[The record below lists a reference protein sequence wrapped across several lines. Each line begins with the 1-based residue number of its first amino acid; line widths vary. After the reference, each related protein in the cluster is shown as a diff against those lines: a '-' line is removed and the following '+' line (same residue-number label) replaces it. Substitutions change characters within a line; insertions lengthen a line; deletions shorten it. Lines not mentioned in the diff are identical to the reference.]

1 MVPGSPKFIA
11 HLDLDCFFVSV
22 ERIFNPSLRGKPVAV
37 GGSPEGRGVVASA
50 SYEARAFGVH
60 SAMPMARALRL
71 CPDLIVV
78 SGSHG
83 KYGEYSNRLTDLLE
97 EVSPVVERC
106 SIDEMNLDLTGCES
120 LYANDLEGFLRSL
133 KQRIWE
139 TFQLPCT
146 IALASNKTLAK
157 IAANTVKPGGLIVVP
172 HGTEAAFLAP
182 LPVEAIPGVGEKTAE
197 TLHRFGLRTIAQC
210 QEKSEQE
217 LMQILGSYGASLHRI
232 AHGQGSVQLTPHR
245 VRKSI
250 SKEETFAADVSDAAV
265 LETKLYSMVESISYT
280 LRRRQER
287 ARTVTLKLRYADFTT
302 VTRQQACPPTDL
314 DPAIFTIA
322 RDLLRQ
328 HHQAGRP
335 LRLIGVGV
343 SNLLEPGDGDL
354 QLFDDDEHGNAALAA
369 ADALRKRFGTEII
382 HYAGSQHRPAK
393 GRQ

>member
-1 MVPGSPKFIA
+1 MVPGSRKLIA

-37 GGSPEGRGVVASA
+37 GGSPEGRSVVASA

-78 SGSHG
+78 HGSHG

-97 EVSPVVERC
+97 GVAPIVERC

-120 LYANDLEGFLRSL
+120 LYANDLEGFLRGL
-133 KQRIWE
+133 KRRIWE
-139 TFQLPCT
+139 TFTLPCT

-157 IAANTVKPGGLIVVP
+157 IAANTVKPDGLLVVP
-172 HGTEAAFLAP
+172 HGSEQSFLAP
-182 LPVEAIPGVGEKTAE
+182 LPVEAIPGVGKKTAE

-210 QEKSEQE
+210 QARSGQE
-217 LMQILGSYGASLHRI
+217 LIRILGSYGASLHRI
-232 AHGQGSVQLTPHR
+232 AHGGGSEHLTPDR

-250 SKEETFAADVSDAAV
+250 SKEETFASDVADAAV
-265 LETKLYSMVESISYT
+265 LETKLYSMVESICYI

-287 ARTVTLKLRYADFTT
+287 ARTVTLKMRYTDFTT
-302 VTRQQACPPTDL
+302 VTRQQACQATDL

-322 RDLLRQ
+322 RDLFRV

-335 LRLIGVGV
+335 IRLIGVGV
-343 SNLLEPGDGDL
+343 TNLTEPGDEEL
-354 QLFDDDEHGNAALAA
+354 QLFDEGEHENAALAA
-369 ADALRKRFGTEII
+369 ADALRKKFGTEII
-382 HYAGSQHRPAK
+382 HYAGSRRRAAK
-393 GRQ
+393 GH